1 MPHHCCV
8 PGCVSNSKAAQ
19 CADVSFHSFP
29 TDPSRRRAWIGRV
42 RRDVGP
48 HFSLNSHTK
57 VCSRHFQEHDF
68 YPGDRRRSGVIC
80 HERRKLKPD
89 AVPSTFPFQVESR
102 KRKPPAER
110 LPLPKKSKTKEKKPE
125 VCQGDVDG
133 DSETGKNEDKG
144 PRLPERT
151 PDLFGTSAADE
162 DGPKQDDTS
171 QLTPEP
177 DSLAH
182 DHCPCVSSLSEML
195 ADSYADVAGLQERCR
210 HLEMKLSSLSRPPTH
225 STTGIDLIKGDDKA
239 ACFYTGFRSF
249 LLFMACFNFLEP
261 AAKVSLLLPAFL
273 PLVFLP
279 PIVHRRLSFSLS
291 NCDSVVKAEK
301 KRVSSQCPSPLP
313 LTHPKT
319 NEIVI

>member
-171 QLTPEP
+171 QNIF
-177 DSLAH
+177 
-182 DHCPCVSSLSEML
+182 
-195 ADSYADVAGLQERCR
+195 
-210 HLEMKLSSLSRPPTH
+210 
-225 STTGIDLIKGDDKA
+225 ID
-239 ACFYTGFRSF
+239 
-249 LLFMACFNFLEP
+249 
-261 AAKVSLLLPAFL
+261 
-273 PLVFLP
+273 
-279 PIVHRRLSFSLS
+279 PIVSARK
-291 NCDSVVKAEK
+291 KAEK
-301 KRVSSQCPSPLP
+301 RDRHEKREKERKRRFGVNAIISLPPS
-313 LTHPKT
+313 LTALRTTTVLASAH
-319 NEIVI
+319 